1 MNNNG
6 IKTPSNVGGYRL
18 GDHNLATTFIM
29 TYKPK
34 WIHRKM
40 MKIFFGLEWVDDV
53 NKSK

>member
-1 MNNNG
+1 MKDNG
-6 IKTPSNVGGYRL
+6 IKFPTTVGGYIL
-18 GDHNLATTFIM
+18 GNTTLGL

-34 WIHRKM
+34 MIHRKM